1 MRPAELP
8 TALRFAASLSGAAF
22 LAGCDGAPAGSDP
35 DAPVELGT
43 SAIEVLGSSDSL
55 AVVRDL
61 EVLSDGSVWVLN
73 SVEPYFIGFGPD
85 G

>member
-8 TALRFAASLSGAAF
+8 TALRVAASLSGAAF

-35 DAPVELGT
+35 DAPVELAAST
-43 SAIEVLGSSDSL
+43 IEVLGSSDSL

-61 EVLSDGSVWVLN
+61 EVLAGRGLGS
-73 SVEPYFIGFGPD
+73 
-85 G
+85 